1 MSQPDG
7 GLSLLVEPLL
17 EAISVDAPCG
27 QNLRY
32 EADYD
37 RLRELRREDDT
48 SLPKGVW
55 EKEIKRAEWAGV
67 EQLASDILVG
77 RSKDLMVAAWLG
89 EAWLHRHGL
98 EGLQAGLAL
107 LLGLCE
113 RYPEQV
119 HPQAEDGDQS
129 WRVTPVDWL
138 VRRYA
143 EVLHTRVP
151 LFAPGGSN
159 GLAGLS
165 LYGWQQLQGR
175 QVLTGDNKNA
185 KAIVETARLEQQKV
199 NELIRATPLSWWLH
213 SQNLLLASLRQL
225 EALEQWT
232 DRYLGELA
240 PTCRPLREIMQA
252 LSTLTREFIAM
263 HPQQPEPPVAPIENT
278 AEEDRAVAPAPAAEA
293 TEQASRPV
301 APRNRE
307 EAYRQLLLIADYL
320 AKTEPHSPVPYV
332 VKKAVE
338 WGNKPLNELLSELI
352 SSDAEAR
359 RVWTLLGVL

>member
-1 MSQPDG
+1 MNQSG
-7 GLSLLVEPLL
+7 SGLSLLVEPLL
-17 EAISVDAPCG
+17 VAICAEAPCG

-48 SLPKGVW
+48 SLSNGVW

-67 EQLASDILVG
+67 EQLASEILRS

-98 EGLQAGLAL
+98 EGLRAALAL

-113 RYPEQV
+113 RYPDQL
-119 HPQAEDGDQS
+119 HPQAEEGDRS

-151 LFAPGGSN
+151 LFAPGGGNDFS
-159 GLAGLS
+159 GMS

-175 QVLTGDNKNA
+175 QVLTGDNKSA
-185 KAIVETARLEQQKV
+185 KAIVEAARLEQQKV

-213 SQNLLLASLRQL
+213 NQNLLLASLHQL
-225 EALEQWT
+225 EALEQWV
-232 DRYLGELA
+232 DHYLAELA
-240 PTCRPLREIMQA
+240 PTCGPLRDVMQA
-252 LSTLTREFIAM
+252 LSTLTQEFIAM
-263 HPQQPEPPVAPIENT
+263 HPQQPEPPVVPT
-278 AEEDRAVAPAPAAEA
+278 PTDVEEDEPVAAA
-293 TEQASRPV
+293 TTQQASRPA
-301 APRNRE
+301 APCSRE

-332 VKKAVE
+332 VKKAVA

-359 RVWTLLGVL
+359 RVWALLGVL

>member
-1 MSQPDG
+1 MSQSAT
-7 GLSLLVEPLL
+7 GLSLLVAPLL
-17 EAISVDAPCG
+17 EAISEDAPCG
-27 QNLRY
+27 QSLRY

-48 SLPKGVW
+48 SLPNGVW
-55 EKEIKRAEWAGV
+55 EKEIKRAEWASV
-67 EQLASDILVG
+67 EALASEILQG

-89 EAWLHRHGL
+89 EAWLHRHGQ
-98 EGLQAGLAL
+98 EGLQAALAL

-119 HPQAEDGDQS
+119 HPQAEEGDQS
-129 WRVTPVDWL
+129 WRATPVDWL

-151 LFAPGGSN
+151 LFAPGGSS
-159 GLAGLS
+159 GFSGLS

-175 QVLTGDNKNA
+175 QVLAGDNKSA
-185 KAIVETARLEQQKV
+185 KASVEAARLEQQKV

-240 PTCRPLREIMQA
+240 PTCGPLRDVMQA

-263 HPQQPEPPVAPIENT
+263 HPQQPEPPVAAIEVDET
-278 AEEDRAVAPAPAAEA
+278 VSAPQADEPPQPPSRSA
-293 TEQASRPV
+293 TPQS
-301 APRNRE
+301 RE
-307 EAYRQLLLIADYL
+307 EAYRQLLSIADYL

-359 RVWTLLGVL
+359 RVWALLGVL

>member
-1 MSQPDG
+1 MSQPVAE
-7 GLSLLVEPLL
+7 LSLRVAPLL
-17 EAISVDAPCG
+17 EAISEEAPCG

-48 SLPKGVW
+48 SLPNGVW
-55 EKEIKRAEWAGV
+55 EKEIKRAEWASV
-67 EQLASDILVG
+67 EQLASEILRG

-98 EGLQAGLAL
+98 EGLQAALAL

-119 HPQAEDGDQS
+119 HPQAEEGDQS

-151 LFAPGGSN
+151 LFAPGGGS
-159 GLAGLS
+159 GFSGLS
-165 LYGWQQLQGR
+165 LYGWQQLQVR
-175 QVLTGDNKNA
+175 QVLVADHKNA
-185 KAIVETARLEQQKV
+185 KAIVEAARLEQQKV

-225 EALEQWT
+225 QALEQWT
-232 DRYLGELA
+232 DRFLGALA
-240 PTCRPLREIMQA
+240 PTCGPLRDVMQA
-252 LSTLTREFIAM
+252 FGILTREFIDM
-263 HPQQPEPPVAPIENT
+263 HPQQPE
-278 AEEDRAVAPAPAAEA
+278 APAVTIEIEAAAAPTVDELPEPAVHLA
-293 TEQASRPV
+293 
-301 APRNRE
+301 APRSRE

>member
-1 MSQPDG
+1 MSQSIA
-7 GLSLLVEPLL
+7 GLPLSVEPLL
-17 EAISVDAPCG
+17 EAISEDSPCG

-48 SLPKGVW
+48 SLPNGVW
-55 EKEIKRAEWAGV
+55 EKEIKRAEWESV
-67 EQLASDILVG
+67 EQLASEILQG

-98 EGLQAGLAL
+98 EGLQAALAL

-119 HPQAEDGDQS
+119 HPQAEEGDQS
-129 WRVTPVDWL
+129 WRVTPVDWV

-151 LFAPGGSN
+151 LFAPGGSH
-159 GLAGLS
+159 GFSGLS
-165 LYGWQQLQGR
+165 LYGWQQLQAR
-175 QVLTGDNKNA
+175 QVLAGDNKSA
-185 KAIVETARLEQQKV
+185 RSIVETARLEQQKV

-213 SQNLLLASLRQL
+213 SQNLVQASLRQL
-225 EALEQWT
+225 QGLEQWT
-232 DRYLGELA
+232 DRYLRELA
-240 PTCRPLREIMQA
+240 PTCGPLRDVMQA
-252 LSTLTREFIAM
+252 LSTLNREFIAM
-263 HPQQPEPPVAPIENT
+263 HPQQPEPPVTTIEEETASAPQGAASPEP
-278 AEEDRAVAPAPAAEA
+278 AEQPLLSA
-293 TEQASRPV
+293 T
-301 APRNRE
+301 PRSRE

-320 AKTEPHSPVPYV
+320 ARTEPHSPVPYV

-359 RVWTLLGVL
+359 RVWALLGVL

>member
-1 MSQPDG
+1 MSQSTAE
-7 GLSLLVEPLL
+7 LSLLVAPLL
-17 EAISVDAPCG
+17 EAISEDAPCG
-27 QNLRY
+27 QSLRY

-48 SLPKGVW
+48 SLPNGVW
-55 EKEIKRAEWAGV
+55 EKEIKRAEWASV
-67 EQLASDILVG
+67 EALASEILQG

-89 EAWLHRHGL
+89 EAWLHRHGQ
-98 EGLQAGLAL
+98 EGLQAALAL

-119 HPQAEDGDQS
+119 HPQAEQGDQS

-151 LFAPGGSN
+151 LFATGSGN
-159 GLAGLS
+159 GFSGLS

-185 KAIVETARLEQQKV
+185 KASVEAARLEQQKV
-199 NELIRATPLSWWLH
+199 NEQIRATPLSWWLH

-240 PTCRPLREIMQA
+240 PTCRPLRDVMQA

-263 HPQQPEPPVAPIENT
+263 HPQQPEPPVVAIEVDET
-278 AEEDRAVAPAPAAEA
+278 VSTPPVDESPEP
-293 TEQASRPV
+293 ASRSATPQS
-301 APRNRE
+301 RE
-307 EAYRQLLLIADYL
+307 EAYRQLLSIADYL

-359 RVWTLLGVL
+359 RVWALLGVL